1 MTPKP
6 LEEDV
11 RKRAK
16 QLWEE
21 HGKPE
26 GRDDEFWQTAERE
39 LQGVQ
44 DRGDEM
50 KGSPD
55 DHRSF
60 AVARRLHI

>member
-6 LEEDV
+6 PEEEV

-39 LQGVQ
+39 LQGVR
-44 DRGDEM
+44 DRSDEM
-50 KGSPD
+50 KGSPNNNN
-55 DHRSF
+55 
-60 AVARRLHI
+60 